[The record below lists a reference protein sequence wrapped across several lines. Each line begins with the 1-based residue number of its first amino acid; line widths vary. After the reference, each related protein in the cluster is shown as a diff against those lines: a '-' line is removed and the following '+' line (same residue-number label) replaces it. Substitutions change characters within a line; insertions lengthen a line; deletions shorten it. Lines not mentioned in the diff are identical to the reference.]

1 MSSKLEDKFHEDIEE
16 IIDNVKKE
24 LRYVMH
30 INNDPEKMVR
40 FLGVSFRLAT
50 KEVEKIKKEEN
61 SSFRKA
67 AYVLAVKT
75 ILQAEED
82 RGNVIRKSNNNK
94 G

>member
-1 MSSKLEDKFHEDIEE
+1 MQNQNNHYWEEHTVNERLEE
-16 IIDNVKKE
+16 
-24 LRYVMH
+24 YVC
-30 INNDPEKMVR
+30 NAFD
-40 FLGVSFRLAT
+40 
-50 KEVEKIKKEEN
+50 EVEKIKKEEN